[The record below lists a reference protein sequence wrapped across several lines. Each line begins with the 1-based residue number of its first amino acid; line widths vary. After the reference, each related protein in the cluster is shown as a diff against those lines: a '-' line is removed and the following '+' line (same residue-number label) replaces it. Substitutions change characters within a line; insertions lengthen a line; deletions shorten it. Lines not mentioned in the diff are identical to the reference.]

1 MKSLPDVSDL
11 KKSRL
16 REKGKPMFGEYAE
29 FIMPAYAITGIT
41 LIITVLVVWR
51 THVARLTELGD
62 TLDEQDESEK

>member
-1 MKSLPDVSDL
+1 
-11 KKSRL
+11 
-16 REKGKPMFGEYAE
+16 MFGEYAE